1 MTDAELSKKLGRWQA
16 IESLGILGGIICII
30 AACILAFV
38 LYDILILSVLSLVG
52 TAFFLLMALP
62 AKKKKKILLQEQF
75 GGYFRAELANFF
87 GAEPNVPELPI
98 NESFLKDSALVCFS
112 WTKCSIE
119 DFHEGI
125 HKGLHFSAANVELS
139 RTIEERTSPR
149 EDDWMTRSETLFRG
163 VVLRCQNLCNPALPI
178 ILNDRFQKRT
188 GNDITD
194 PAVFRQYFSA
204 RFADGRCSDEF
215 ITPALRELVQKLEV
229 IACGRVCGLNLKDS
243 SLTLALETKYVFAN
257 IPASHDLRDID
268 GIRRWFTASLT
279 GMTNLLDL
287 LKDSPALT
295 RTTND

>member
-30 AACILAFV
+30 AACLLAIV
-38 LYDILILSVLSLVG
+38 LYDIIILSILSFAG

-62 AKKKKKILLQEQF
+62 AKKKKKVLIQEQF
-75 GGYFRAELANFF
+75 GGYFRAELAKFF
-87 GAEPNVPELPI
+87 GAEPDVPELPI
-98 NESFLKDSALVCFS
+98 DESFLKNSELICFS

-125 HKGLHFSAANVELS
+125 YNGLRFSAANAELS

-163 VVLRCQNLCNPALPI
+163 IVLRCQNICNPALHLT
-178 ILNDRFQKRT
+178 LNDRFQKRT
-188 GNDITD
+188 ESDITD
-194 PAVFRQYFSA
+194 PAVFRQYFAA
-204 RFADGRCSDEF
+204 RCADGRCDDEVT
-215 ITPALRELVQKLEV
+215 TPALRELVQKLEV
-229 IACGRVCGLNLKDS
+229 IARGRVCGLSLKNGS
-243 SLTLALETKYVFAN
+243 MTLALETKYVFAT

-279 GMTNLLDL
+279 GMTNLLNL
-287 LKDSPALT
+287 LKNSPALT
-295 RTTND
+295 TNH